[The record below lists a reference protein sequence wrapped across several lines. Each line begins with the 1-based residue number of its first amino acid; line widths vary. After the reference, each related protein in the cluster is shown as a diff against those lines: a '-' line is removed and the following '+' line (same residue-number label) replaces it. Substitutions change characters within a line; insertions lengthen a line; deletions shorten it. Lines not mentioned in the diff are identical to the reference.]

1 MQHPMHASDHR
12 MLFFVLWMGS
22 FVRVKIAESKIFVL
36 WRWLFNLSITAVF
49 IALLFNWSKL
59 LLRLRL
65 GADNSIFQNG
75 WLVLF
80 TMTVL
85 LLLTAV
91 VHELGH
97 LLAGYL
103 VRFQFHTLIIGPLRL
118 SRENGRLQ
126 IQFQRSGTFFDGL
139 AASLPVEGDQEN
151 LRQRLLYFALGGP
164 LASLALTLA
173 ALLAVLLLDNNL
185 SLMLE
190 YLWVWECSLLL
201 TIISYFFLL
210 TALRPGAYQN
220 GFMADGGR
228 ILMALR
234 NAPQTQRWQALL
246 LLNVADLAGKRPSQ
260 WDPKLIEQAHSYPD
274 NSYDYLTAVVMS
286 YQHWLDKKRPQEAL
300 THLEEALN
308 LPTAWR
314 MGMRA
319 RLALEKAYL
328 MARYFRDVET
338 AQEWFQQVR
347 QNRREANI
355 LFWRAKAA
363 LHFLEGKNE
372 LAKGAIS
379 KGLASAAQKNSSG
392 LQQAE
397 VDWLKTCIVQT
408 ADG

>member
-1 MQHPMHASDHR
+1 
-12 MLFFVLWMGS
+12 MGS
-22 FVRVKIAESKIFVL
+22 FVRVKTAGSKIFVF
-36 WRWLFNLSITAVF
+36 WQWLFNLSITAVF
-49 IALLFNWSKL
+49 ITLLFNWPQL

-75 WLVLF
+75 WLVLSA
-80 TMTVL
+80 MTFL

-103 VRFQFHTLIIGPLRL
+103 VRFQFHTLIIGPIRL

-151 LRQRLLYFALGGP
+151 LGQRLLCFALGGP
-164 LASLALTLA
+164 LASLTLTLA
-173 ALLAVLLLDNNL
+173 ALLVVLLLGNNL
-185 SLMLE
+185 SLMLD

-220 GFMADGGR
+220 GLMADGGR
-228 ILMALR
+228 ILMILSNAH
-234 NAPQTQRWQALL
+234 APQAQRWQALL
-246 LLNVADLAGKRPSQ
+246 LLNVADLAGRRPSQ
-260 WDPKLIEQAHSYPD
+260 WDGKLIEQARSHPD

-328 MARYFRDVET
+328 MARYFRDTET
-338 AQEWFQQVR
+338 AREWFQQVR

-363 LHFLEGKNE
+363 VHFLEGENE
-372 LAKGAIS
+372 LAKGAVS
-379 KGLASAAQKNSSG
+379 KGLASAAQKNPSG

-397 VDWLKTCIVQT
+397 VDWLKTCVLQM
-408 ADG
+408 AEG